1 MKAIKVAG
9 KVIGWAVG
17 GYAILN
23 TLVWAAIGAGYG
35 LGSLRDAYDDDR
47 IQDQVGYVFDR
58 VTDDAVSGW
67 AWWLFLAKEV
77 IKDLVEDIK
86 DAF

>member
-23 TLVWAAIGAGYG
+23 TLAWAVIGAGHG
-35 LGSLRDAYDDDR
+35 LSKLRDACDDDR
-47 IQDQVGYVFDR
+47 IQDKIGYSIGRNYEEAID
-58 VTDDAVSGW
+58 GW
-67 AWWLFLAKEV
+67 KWWLFLVKVV
-77 IKDLVEDIK
+77 IEDLVENIK